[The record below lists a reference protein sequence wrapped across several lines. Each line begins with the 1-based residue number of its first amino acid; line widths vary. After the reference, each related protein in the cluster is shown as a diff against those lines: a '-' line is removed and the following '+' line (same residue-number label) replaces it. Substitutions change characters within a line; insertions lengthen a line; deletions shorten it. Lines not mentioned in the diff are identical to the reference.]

1 MTALRRLDP
10 SGRFG
15 FRFLCAAWLAS
26 SAALLGRWAATSW
39 PPEAPAAGS
48 VAAFGLCAV
57 AGGLL
62 LWRTRES
69 GARELVESSAAL
81 GFWVGVVAL
90 VV

>member
-1 MTALRRLDP
+1 MTALRRLDL

-15 FRFLCAAWLAS
+15 FRFLCAAWLAGS
-26 SAALLGRWAATSW
+26 IELLRRWAITSW
-39 PPEAPAAGS
+39 PAEPPATGA
-48 VAAFGLCAV
+48 VVAFGLCAI
-57 AGGLL
+57 AGASL

-81 GFWVGVVAL
+81 GFWAGVVAL